1 MYVFSQAN
9 NKHSHTE
16 GGEREGINGAATQ
29 IISGQ
34 PDTLVN
40 MFQVNFQ
47 GLKEEIY
54 SRYFRCIKDKQ

>member
-16 GGEREGINGAATQ
+16 GGEREGIDGATTQ

-40 MFQVNFQ
+40 MF
-47 GLKEEIY
+47 
-54 SRYFRCIKDKQ
+54 